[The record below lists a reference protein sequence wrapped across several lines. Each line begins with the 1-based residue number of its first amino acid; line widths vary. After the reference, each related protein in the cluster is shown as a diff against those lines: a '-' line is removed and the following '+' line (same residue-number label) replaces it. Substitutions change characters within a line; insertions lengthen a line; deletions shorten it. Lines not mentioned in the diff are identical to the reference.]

1 MPITTDSQKAGVGK
15 TTTQGVTVFETAPST
30 AIASSTNK
38 IATDK
43 LSSNAINVKGT
54 PASGGVT
61 VLAGVDIKTAFT
73 SSGTVGTGATN
84 TFSMHTAK
92 ATLEAALEPDPTI
105 TITSSSD
112 NTVRTYTRNLSGEV
126 GSFVIEFDEGAAL
139 AQTITVNAL
148 KPDGTTITRTFEG
161 TAVGS
166 TNGVMIGSNVGFAIW
181 DTLAASD
188 SAKSEDAA
196 ANLRAAMLSANGF
209 GDAANGD
216 HLDVYANVASEAAGA
231 AIDLGK
237 VCVYQRV
244 PGTAGN
250 TALTST
256 ATAATT
262 TIIGTAALDDEDGTN
277 FILTNTDGTTVTFHT
292 DPTKNFGDTSSD
304 GGTLTWELNTRDIDS
319 VRKATQA
326 LYIACKTAIDAGELK
341 CTISPTT
348 VDTIADETQADFT
361 LTQTVTGAAGNT
373 SHTLVTGVTASGE
386 TAFTGGI
393 AFDDGLSTNVPANFT
408 GGLATTHSHAA
419 GEFNCGHSPQWAA
432 YDLATLINDS
442 ANGSP
447 GITAVSVNNRVTC
460 TNTALG
466 TIGNSSA
473 ISYNST
479 FPNITSVLPAGKFS
493 GAVAPIPCNFGY
505 EQSFDGVTWTSTTE
519 VIADVAA
526 NVTGLKLATVNLPSA
541 IAPYIRWVVN
551 SNGGNLG
558 STSGIVSIK
567 HTGG

>member
-1 MPITTDSQKAGVGK
+1 MPITVDSQSAGFS
-15 TTTQGVTVFETAPST
+15 TSTNQGVKIFQTPSST
-30 AIASSTNK
+30 AISSATNK
-38 IATDK
+38 IATSK
-43 LSSNAINVKGT
+43 LSTRTANLKGSAT
-54 PASGGVT
+54 SGGVSI
-61 VLAGVDIKTAFT
+61 LAGVNIETAFA

-92 ATLEAALEPDPTI
+92 ATLEAALDPDPTI

-126 GSFVIEFDEGAAL
+126 GSFVIEFDEGAEL
-139 AQTITVNAL
+139 AQTITISAL
-148 KPDGTTITRTFEG
+148 KTDGTTITKTFEG
-161 TAVGS
+161 AAVGFNS
-166 TNGVMIGSNVGFAIW
+166 GDLTGSNVGFAIW
-181 DTLAASD
+181 DAAAGSD

-196 ANLRAAMLSANGF
+196 ANLRTAMLSANGF

-216 HLDVYANVASEAAGA
+216 YLDVYANVASEAAGA

-250 TALTST
+250 TALTSS
-256 ATAATT
+256 ATAATAT
-262 TIIGTAALDDEDGTN
+262 FTFEDKPNEGSTITLVD
-277 FILTNTDGTTVTFHT
+277 TDGTSVVFEI
-292 DPTKNFGDTSSD
+292 DDTED
-304 GGTLTWELNTRDIDS
+304 G
-319 VRKATQA
+319 
-326 LYIACKTAIDAGELK
+326 
-341 CTISPTT
+341 
-348 VDTIADETQADFT
+348 
-361 LTQTVTGAAGNT
+361 VTGSNIAVTEIAENGGSGTGTAVDLVAKINAQASLDITATNPSAGRVDLVQGATGSASNKT
-373 SHTLVTGVTASGE
+373 ITVNDASHWNLMVTGDMPSG
-386 TAFTGGI
+386 FTSGI
-393 AFDDGLSTNVPANFT
+393 AFDDHLSTAVPAGFT

-419 GEFNCGHSPQWAA
+419 GEFNGGHSPQWAA
-432 YDLATLINDS
+432 YDLATLINDVT
-442 ANGSP
+442 NGSP

-473 ISYNST
+473 ISYSST
-479 FPNITSVLPAGKFS
+479 FPNITSVLPAGNFS